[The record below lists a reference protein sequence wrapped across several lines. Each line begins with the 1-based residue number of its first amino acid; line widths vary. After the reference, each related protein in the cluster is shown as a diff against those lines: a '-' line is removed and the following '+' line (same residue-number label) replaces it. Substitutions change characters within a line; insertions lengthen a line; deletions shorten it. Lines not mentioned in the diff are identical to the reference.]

1 MAREALLIQTLVDL
15 ADSLVEDYDVI
26 DVLSLLGDRCV
37 QTLDVAEAGVM
48 LAAPDNALQVVA
60 SSSETMRSL
69 ELFQLQANEGPCVD
83 CFRSGLP
90 IVNIA
95 LAVDDGRW
103 PLFTTKAMAQGIRS
117 VHSLPMRLRGRT
129 IGALNMFR
137 TAAGAMREDDVV
149 VAQALADVA
158 TIAILQHE
166 VAADA
171 LLLNSQ
177 LSQAL
182 NSRVIIEQAKGKVS
196 ESAGID
202 MDDAFQLLRSH
213 ARNHNV
219 RLTILCRDIAEGNA
233 SARSLDSFPQRQG

>member
-1 MAREALLIQTLVDL
+1 MPREALLVQTLVDL
-15 ADSLVEDYDVI
+15 ADSLVEDFDVI

-48 LAAPDNALQVVA
+48 LAAPNGELQVVA

-83 CFRSGLP
+83 CFRSGQP
-90 IVNIA
+90 IVNVA
-95 LAVDDGRW
+95 LSESDGRW
-103 PLFTTKAMAQGIRS
+103 PLFTMRAMAQGIHS

-137 TAAGAMREDDVV
+137 TTAGAMREDDVV

-196 ESAGID
+196 ESAGLT
-202 MDDAFQLLRSH
+202 MDQAFQRLRNH
-213 ARNHNV
+213 ARNHNA
-219 RLTILCRDIAEGNA
+219 RLTVLCRDIAAGTMDP
-233 SARSLDSFPQRQG
+233 RTLDPYEQRIG